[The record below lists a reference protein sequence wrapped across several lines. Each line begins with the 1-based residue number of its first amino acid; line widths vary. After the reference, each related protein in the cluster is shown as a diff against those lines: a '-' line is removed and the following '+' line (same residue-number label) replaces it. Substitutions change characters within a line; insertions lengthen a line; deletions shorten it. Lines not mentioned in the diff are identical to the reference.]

1 MEPFTVTDIAK
12 LATQKFLESSAGELA
27 KNFTPAAIAKINQLW
42 QIIRQR
48 FQGNSRREQVLTSIE
63 SGSSQDLNRL
73 IVYLEDVMDENQ
85 EFAAQLQAIVREIK
99 AGEQQGSMTM
109 KVENSDNNT
118 NYQNQI
124 KAKTSNIG
132 DNSTNYQV
140 KEGTIIINNPPQT
153 QPPDT

>member
-1 MEPFTVTDIAK
+1 MEQLTVTAIAK

-27 KNFTPAAIAKINQLW
+27 KNFTPAAIAKMHQLW

-63 SGSSQDLNRL
+63 SGSSQDLSRL

-85 EFAAQLQAIVREIK
+85 EFAAQLQAIAREIK
-99 AGEQQGSMTM
+99 ASQLQ
-109 KVENSDNNT
+109 ENITLTQENR
-118 NYQNQI
+118 
-124 KAKTSNIG
+124 

-140 KEGTIIINNPPQT
+140 NTKTFIINNNPKT